1 MKSQKKISLF
11 ISGLA
16 FGGTERV
23 VSLLCNELSKHY
35 DVKLI
40 LLYDL
45 VHFKINE
52 NVEIIIL
59 NKKETFPKSNAFKKA
74 KDFIKFVYKYNN
86 VIKHEKIDLAFS
98 FLGRQNII
106 NSIIKMLNPRLK
118 TIISERCFPS
128 LMYNSNKKKL
138 FIIKKTYSIF
148 YNRNDAL
155 FSNSI
160 HINEDLKNN
169 FNLKIP
175 ASVIYNPIEDDILQ
189 KSFLPYNPE
198 DHTFKA
204 ITVGRLTL
212 VKNQKSSINAI
223 SLLTDNY
230 ELNIYGEGILM
241 EDLTNLINSLKL
253 QNQVFLRGTD
263 PTINLRLKEHHCF
276 ILCSLTEGFPNVI
289 LEAMASG
296 TPVISTNC
304 KSGPLELLN
313 DNEPIE
319 IPTES
324 FAKAKYGLLV
334 NVDDS
339 VGLSKA
345 IKYLKENEAIRK
357 KYSDLA
363 FEKAKKFDIKH
374 ISKELTK
381 LIESL
386 HL

>member
-1 MKSQKKISLF
+1 MKSHKKISLF
-11 ISGLA
+11 ISGLP

-23 VSLLCNELSKHY
+23 VSLISNALSNHY
-35 DVKLI
+35 EVILI
-40 LLYDL
+40 LKYN
-45 VHFKINE
+45 VIEFKINE
-52 NVEIIIL
+52 NVKIIIL
-59 NKKETFPKSNAFKKA
+59 NKKETFPKSNPIKKA
-74 KDFIKFVYKYNN
+74 KDFLKFIYRYNK
-86 VIKHEKIDLAFS
+86 VIKHERIDLAFS

-106 NSIIKMLNPRLK
+106 NSIAKMLKPNLK

-128 LMYNSNKKKL
+128 LMYNSNKTKL
-138 FIIKKTYSIF
+138 FIIKRAYSLF

-155 FSNSI
+155 FSNSL

-169 FNLKIP
+169 FNIKIP
-175 ASVIYNPIEDDILQ
+175 MSVIYNPIENNIIQ
-189 KSFLPYNPE
+189 KSFLPYNPKK
-198 DHTFKA
+198 HPFKA

-263 PTINLRLKEHHCF
+263 PQINMRLKEHHCF

-313 DNEPIE
+313 DNEAIE

-324 FAKAKYGLLV
+324 FAKAKYGILV

-345 IKYLKENEAIRK
+345 IKYLKENEDIRK

-374 ISKELTK
+374 ISKELTT

-386 HL
+386 D